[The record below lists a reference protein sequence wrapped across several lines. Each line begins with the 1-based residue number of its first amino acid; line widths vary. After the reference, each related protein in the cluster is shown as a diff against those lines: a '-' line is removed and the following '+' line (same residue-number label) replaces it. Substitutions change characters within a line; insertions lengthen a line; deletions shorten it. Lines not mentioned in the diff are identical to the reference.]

1 MAASSTADD
10 HDLLVALVE
19 AAANEYD
26 LGNAVTGGD
35 GKSGELEHFY
45 LFHSLYL
52 PNAFVAR
59 RHFIPF
65 CDHLNPKLCLKP
77 SQWDFSSATSL
88 RKEANVMRKQ
98 ASIISS
104 IRFLFA

>member
-35 GKSGELEHFY
+35 GKSGELEPLSF
-45 LFHSLYL
+45 FS
-52 PNAFVAR
+52 F
-59 RHFIPF
+59 
-65 CDHLNPKLCLKP
+65 LNCRVTDGLMSGLALVDLVLGSP
-77 SQWDFSSATSL
+77 
-88 RKEANVMRKQ
+88 Q
-98 ASIISS
+98 AGW
-104 IRFLFA
+104 

>member
-45 LFHSLYL
+45 SFHSL
-52 PNAFVAR
+52 NAMVR
-59 RHFIPF
+59 
-65 CDHLNPKLCLKP
+65 
-77 SQWDFSSATSL
+77 SL
-88 RKEANVMRKQ
+88 
-98 ASIISS
+98 ST
-104 IRFLFA
+104 